1 MYGDLREPNL
11 MVRVEEDAKG
21 KWQLDGCRL
30 VDFEFCGKLA
40 DGALWPTGLNPALDW
55 PERVLDGEVR
65 VVMLPEHDAE
75 MVAKL
80 MARIQLERTSS
91 DSSSSDSS

>member
-1 MYGDLREPNL
+1 
-11 MVRVEEDAKG
+11 MVRVEEDAEG

-40 DGALWPTGLNPALDW
+40 DGALWPTGLNTALDW
-55 PERVLDGEVR
+55 PEGVFDGEAR